1 MALSYD
7 ERIQIEMNRVKEL
20 KRKQKLEKPCTF
32 HKYIKQDDV
41 NAEMFGIVRDIFQRN
56 SVSEGQAVESKKNRM
71 LSKMAEMDASDPL
84 YDELYDN
91 YSNLIRGFTLEI
103 VDIDSQI
110 QNINTS
116 IESNGARKESV
127 ERVKDMIS
135 EMWDHLDILPQE
147 YVKQFMDDFIDEIQI
162 YEEPD
167 RIHVVA
173 GYRVDT
179 RDTIF
184 FDE

>member
-1 MALSYD
+1 M
-7 ERIQIEMNRVKEL
+7 
-20 KRKQKLEKPCTF
+20 
-32 HKYIKQDDV
+32 
-41 NAEMFGIVRDIFQRN
+41 
-56 SVSEGQAVESKKNRM
+56 M
-71 LSKMAEMDASDPL
+71 LN
-84 YDELYDN
+84 N

-135 EMWDHLDILPQE
+135 EMWDHLDILPQK

-167 RIHVVA
+167 RIHVVV